1 MENDPKPCSAVKGTQ
16 VMNMVARRKTLQN
29 SNDDYPKIVDFIS
42 RFTVHHIN
50 VNFSCRKHRA
60 NRADVHSGSMSSR
73 LDAIRN
79 VYGASV
85 VRDLMMI
92 LGEIVKT
99 RFRVKS
105 HLVLILWHV
114 YGQWRKISKGSCE
127 PNGQNR
133 STRSIWKV
141 AHLLARNIVRSRRNP
156 KDAGDLSSRHELLTE
171 IDSNLYPGLGVLPHL
186 KGLEPAYVSVFAVL
200 VPNLASERHRH
211 SSPQPPSISHPMAS
225 AVRTPRQLAPIVGR
239 DATPVGVTFRTRPF
253 TPTGERIA
261 HDLVSRLGAFDGA
274 GDDVVRFVDAA
285 SPASGSIIPFGELR
299 VYVALV
305 PDEYPS
311 RVLTFVDPPLPGGY
325 GVSGDVTDLCT
336 RVEGGSTI
344 GLACFGPHIREEPFP
359 KGFTLARDTL
369 KYNGF
374 TKPEDWLTDYTTDVG
389 IAGGKKRVAVRYTP
403 LMLLGSVRAWLNS
416 LPANSI
422 NAWLD
427 FEEGLGTTIGAR
439 KMEPALVDE
448 KLIPWEL
455 NKFKLNPSRNGDVIA
470 HYQINKPSDLTATA
484 QLSPMARPLVCLH
497 LKESEN
503 LPKISIMNLRHRYI
517 LRVEAVQELQLPV
530 LKQKNIAVV
539 VEPHDGPLTCFL
551 VRLVLTERRSNAVPS
566 QSLRDVIRQIVEAIE
581 ELRINGVYH
590 GNLTI
595 HNIYH
600 SRVGGAI
607 VVKLVNFQNRDIELE
622 AAQLM
627 DWVGLG
633 NILHTISTAAKFR
646 DNTASCS
653 IIDHLASKLMA
664 LTSTNCL
671 PSIKKDTLDD
681 MFFWDTR
688 RRTMFYIHEIPKAL
702 NDNDFVTRVKN
713 HAWPLPWDSKHFGL
727 VKAMNDYREEVA
739 VRDKHKGVNPGPEV
753 LKQYHCNGQDPIHNV
768 QCMSGAYTHQDKIE
782 KDIKDDKDKRMSVD
796 VAVQKEQPELCLALR
811 RGSLLEE
818 GNEECFRLCGVKAR
832 SVMLMLFVAFCKEYR
847 QVAPPVSLSR
857 GAFLD
862 GEMAGK

>member
-1 MENDPKPCSAVKGTQ
+1 MHT
-16 VMNMVARRKTLQN
+16 
-29 SNDDYPKIVDFIS
+29 IS
-42 RFTVHHIN
+42 F
-50 VNFSCRKHRA
+50 C
-60 NRADVHSGSMSSR
+60 
-73 LDAIRN
+73 
-79 VYGASV
+79 
-85 VRDLMMI
+85 
-92 LGEIVKT
+92 
-99 RFRVKS
+99 
-105 HLVLILWHV
+105 
-114 YGQWRKISKGSCE
+114 Q
-127 PNGQNR
+127 
-133 STRSIWKV
+133 
-141 AHLLARNIVRSRRNP
+141 
-156 KDAGDLSSRHELLTE
+156 
-171 IDSNLYPGLGVLPHL
+171 
-186 KGLEPAYVSVFAVL
+186 
-200 VPNLASERHRH
+200 
-211 SSPQPPSISHPMAS
+211 
-225 AVRTPRQLAPIVGR
+225 
-239 DATPVGVTFRTRPF
+239 
-253 TPTGERIA
+253 
-261 HDLVSRLGAFDGA
+261 
-274 GDDVVRFVDAA
+274 
-285 SPASGSIIPFGELR
+285 
-299 VYVALV
+299 
-305 PDEYPS
+305 
-311 RVLTFVDPPLPGGY
+311 
-325 GVSGDVTDLCT
+325 
-336 RVEGGSTI
+336 
-344 GLACFGPHIREEPFP
+344 
-359 KGFTLARDTL
+359 
-369 KYNGF
+369 
-374 TKPEDWLTDYTTDVG
+374 
-389 IAGGKKRVAVRYTP
+389 
-403 LMLLGSVRAWLNS
+403 
-416 LPANSI
+416 
-422 NAWLD
+422 
-427 FEEGLGTTIGAR
+427 
-439 KMEPALVDE
+439 MEPALVDE

-811 RGSLLEE
+811 RLLAGE
-818 GNEECFRLCGVKAR
+818 
-832 SVMLMLFVAFCKEYR
+832 AF
-847 QVAPPVSLSR
+847 
-857 GAFLD
+857 
-862 GEMAGK
+862 